1 MFALGL
7 CQSFKFILDSSDLIY
22 KNYEAR
28 LVLALSGLV
37 MAFIGQVVVGTNGG
51 VSAAVDA
58 FVKQLVNGGLV
69 PTIVTVM
76 GFGYVMTFTK
86 CSDHLV
92 NLLVKPLARVPVIVI
107 PGAVIIT
114 WLLNI
119 VLPSA
124 AGIAAAVGVLLIP
137 ALIALKVRPVMA
149 AAAVFIGTWG
159 SVVSPGLMFNPQIAD
174 IAFKAK
180 EIPAPDAMI
189 VIMQEA
195 LPCAI
200 GALVAAICLTI
211 ICIVLKEGVGSTE
224 IVKELPDGE
233 EIQKNFKVNPI
244 KAIIPIIPLALL
256 VLASKQV
263 GVLPTKAFSVPVCML
278 IGTAIGLIVALF
290 SKQKIGEAS
299 KKFCRGAG
307 DGFCD
312 VVILIAAA
320 AMFASGM
327 KAIGLT
333 GALVDAMKGSQSVA
347 MFAAAAGPFVMAA
360 ISGSGNAAAL
370 AFNQA
375 ITPNAADFGL
385 TIVQLG
391 AVAQIAAGLGR
402 SMSPVAGGVIILAG
416 IAGVNPMEVV
426 KRTAIPAIVALIVVT
441 LLMFAMS

>member
-1 MFALGL
+1 MIWIGL
-7 CQSFKFILDSSDLIY
+7 AIVVVTFYLIY

-107 PGAVIIT
+107 PGAVILT

-290 SKQKIGEAS
+290 NKQKIGEAS

-333 GALVDAMKGSQSVA
+333 GALVDAMKGSLSVA

>member
-1 MFALGL
+1 MIWIGL
-7 CQSFKFILDSSDLIY
+7 AIVVVTFYLIY

-180 EIPAPDAMI
+180 EIPSPDAMI

-211 ICIVLKEGVGSTE
+211 ICVVLKEGVGSTE

-290 SKQKIGEAS
+290 NKQKIGEAS

>member
-1 MFALGL
+1 MIWIGL
-7 CQSFKFILDSSDLIY
+7 AIVVVTFYLIY

-211 ICIVLKEGVGSTE
+211 ICIVLKEGVGSTK

-360 ISGSGNAAAL
+360 IPGSGNAAAL

>member
-1 MFALGL
+1 MIWIGL
-7 CQSFKFILDSSDLIY
+7 AIVVVTFYLIY

-180 EIPAPDAMI
+180 EIPSPDAMI

-211 ICIVLKEGVGSTE
+211 ICVVLKEGVGSTE

-290 SKQKIGEAS
+290 NKQKIGEAS

-402 SMSPVAGGVIILAG
+402 SMSPVASGVIILAG

>member
-1 MFALGL
+1 MIWIGL
-7 CQSFKFILDSSDLIY
+7 AIVVVTFYLIY

-69 PTIVTVM
+69 PTIVAVM

-189 VIMQEA
+189 VIMQAA

-290 SKQKIGEAS
+290 NKQKIGEAS

>member
-1 MFALGL
+1 MVRCSISGASVLVVVTFY
-7 CQSFKFILDSSDLIY
+7 LIY

-290 SKQKIGEAS
+290 NKQKIGEAS

>member
-1 MFALGL
+1 MIWIGL
-7 CQSFKFILDSSDLIY
+7 AIVVVTFYLIY

-51 VSAAVDA
+51 VSAVVDA
-58 FVKQLVNGGLV
+58 FVKQLVNGSLV

-290 SKQKIGEAS
+290 NKQKIGEAS

>member
-1 MFALGL
+1 MIWIGL
-7 CQSFKFILDSSDLIY
+7 AIVVVTFYLIY

-200 GALVAAICLTI
+200 GALAAAICLTI

>member
-1 MFALGL
+1 MIWIGL
-7 CQSFKFILDSSDLIY
+7 AIVVVTFYLIY

-195 LPCAI
+195 LPCTI

-211 ICIVLKEGVGSTE
+211 ICIFLKEGVGSTE

-290 SKQKIGEAS
+290 NKQKIGEAS

>member
-1 MFALGL
+1 MIWIGL
-7 CQSFKFILDSSDLIY
+7 AIVVVTFYLIY

-211 ICIVLKEGVGSTE
+211 ICIVLKEGVGSTK

-312 VVILIAAA
+312 VVILIAAV

>member
-1 MFALGL
+1 MIWIGL
-7 CQSFKFILDSSDLIY
+7 AIVVVTFYLIY

-51 VSAAVDA
+51 VFAAVDA

-211 ICIVLKEGVGSTE
+211 ICIVLKEGVGSTK

>member
-1 MFALGL
+1 MIWIGL
-7 CQSFKFILDSSDLIY
+7 AIVVVTFYLIY

-28 LVLALSGLV
+28 LVLALTGLV

-200 GALVAAICLTI
+200 GALAAAICLTI

-290 SKQKIGEAS
+290 NKQKIGEAS

>member
-1 MFALGL
+1 MIWIGL
-7 CQSFKFILDSSDLIY
+7 AIVVVTFYLIY

-28 LVLALSGLV
+28 LVLALSGLL

-174 IAFKAK
+174 IASKAK

-290 SKQKIGEAS
+290 NKQKIGEAS

>member
-1 MFALGL
+1 MIWIGL
-7 CQSFKFILDSSDLIY
+7 AIVVVTFYLIY

-58 FVKQLVNGGLV
+58 FVKQLVIGGLL

-159 SVVSPGLMFNPQIAD
+159 SVVSPGLMYNPQIAD

-195 LPCAI
+195 LPCTI

-290 SKQKIGEAS
+290 NKQKIGEAS

>member
-1 MFALGL
+1 MIWIGL
-7 CQSFKFILDSSDLIY
+7 AIVVVTFYLIY

-211 ICIVLKEGVGSTE
+211 ICIVLKEGVGSTK

-290 SKQKIGEAS
+290 NKQKIGEAS

-347 MFAAAAGPFVMAA
+347 MFTAAAGPFVMAA

>member
-1 MFALGL
+1 MIRIGL
-7 CQSFKFILDSSDLIY
+7 AIVVVTFYLIY

-211 ICIVLKEGVGSTE
+211 ICIVLKEGVGSTK

>member
-1 MFALGL
+1 MIWIGL
-7 CQSFKFILDSSDLIY
+7 AIVVVTFYLIY

-211 ICIVLKEGVGSTE
+211 ICIVLKEGVGSTK

-263 GVLPTKAFSVPVCML
+263 GVLPTKAFSLPVCML